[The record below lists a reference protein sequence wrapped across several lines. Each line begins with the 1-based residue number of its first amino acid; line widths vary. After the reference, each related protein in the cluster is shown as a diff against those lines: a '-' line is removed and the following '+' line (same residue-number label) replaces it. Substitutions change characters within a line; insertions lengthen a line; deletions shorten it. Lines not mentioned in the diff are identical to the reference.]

1 MPEPEPFGARPLDP
15 VDRDEAVALAAGCGC
30 HGVYVH
36 NALCDG
42 TGETLALHGE
52 EGLVG
57 LCWFGPRGNLILL
70 QNCELDGHAV
80 AQAVQQSHLPWRIVL
95 GAPASVDALRR
106 QIRGEPLVHRNQEY
120 FTAGPADVPAGLVRF
135 EVRPARAADAA
146 ALVAAA
152 LLLNEA
158 DLRVDPR
165 RVDRR
170 WLQDTVHARIGDG
183 STRVIEVGGRLLCK
197 LDLGSN
203 GPGGLVVEGVF
214 TFPQAR
220 GQGLATAL
228 VASVIKNAGGRV
240 CLHVA
245 AENGPARSAYQRAG
259 MKPQGSCRLLL
270 LR

>member
-1 MPEPEPFGARPLDP
+1 MPERVPFGARPLDP
-15 VDRDEAVALAAGCGC
+15 TDHAEAVALAVASGC

-36 NALCDG
+36 NALCDQS
-42 TGETLALHGE
+42 GETLALYGAE
-52 EGLVG
+52 RLVG

-70 QNCELDGHAV
+70 QHGELDGAAV
-80 AQAVQQSHLPWRIVL
+80 ARAVQHSQLPWRIVL
-95 GAPASVDALRR
+95 GAQPSVDALRATVR
-106 QIRGEPLVHRNQEY
+106 SEPLVHRDQEY
-120 FTAGPADVPAGLVRF
+120 FTAVPGDVPEVLVRTD
-135 EVRPARAADAA
+135 VRPARKPDAP

-152 LLLNEA
+152 LQLNEA

-170 WLQDTVHARIGDG
+170 WLHDTVHARIEDET
-183 STRVIEVGGRLLCK
+183 TRVIDVDGQVVCK
-197 LDLGSN
+197 LDLGSH

-214 TFPQAR
+214 TFPEAR

-228 VASVIKNAGGRV
+228 VASVVAAAGCRV

-245 AENGPARSAYQRAG
+245 AENKPARMAYQRAG
-259 MKPQGSCRLLL
+259 MRQSGSCRLLL